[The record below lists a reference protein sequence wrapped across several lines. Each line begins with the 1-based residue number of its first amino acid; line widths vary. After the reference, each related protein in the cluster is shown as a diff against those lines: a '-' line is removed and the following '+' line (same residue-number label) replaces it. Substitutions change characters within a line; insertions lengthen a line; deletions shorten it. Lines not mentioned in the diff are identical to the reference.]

1 MEQSGPHR
9 DPLVSAPDAGAP
21 ARGGWLPFHVAILT
35 VVVGLLLVTSAFLIG
50 YGFYAGQRNIALLKS
65 DYLAQVVETGAGGL
79 PGLPEA
85 AANVLRVQR
94 FRIETGYYA
103 SRYRRGWED
112 RERIDA
118 FAPGHIGGPSSAAG
132 SR

>member
-21 ARGGWLPFHVAILT
+21 ARTGWLPFHVAILT

-65 DYLAQVVETGAGGL
+65 DYLAQVAETGAGGL

-94 FRIETGYYA
+94 FRIDLQAAADKLAGQTLAESA
-103 SRYRRGWED
+103 RIRG
-112 RERIDA
+112 
-118 FAPGHIGGPSSAAG
+118 AG
-132 SR
+132 VTDQT